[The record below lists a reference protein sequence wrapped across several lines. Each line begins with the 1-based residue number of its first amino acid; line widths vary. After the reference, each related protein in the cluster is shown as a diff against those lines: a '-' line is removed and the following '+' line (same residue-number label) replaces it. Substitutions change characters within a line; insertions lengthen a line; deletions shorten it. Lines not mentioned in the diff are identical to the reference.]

1 MGNHGD
7 EDIPYAVERNV
18 PSHSVGHGQIL
29 LADADGSSHASCN
42 LVVERW
48 KESRLLLESA
58 SSLSPGCCHAF
69 FNVRLACTSSSSPR
83 MSCSYASTTCKAA
96 RPTRSPGCCHAF
108 FNARLAYTSSSRPRW
123 SCSYASTTCKA
134 ARSRRSRPSAAT
146 IDNSAVSSRRS
157 RPSAAISWAGQHNT
171 ASSTSANNF
180 RG

>member
-69 FNVRLACTSSSSPR
+69 FNVRLACTSSS
-83 MSCSYASTTCKAA
+83 
-96 RPTRSPGCCHAF
+96 
-108 FNARLAYTSSSRPRW
+108 RPRW

>member
-1 MGNHGD
+1 MGIPYARPIARWTQGQSVGNHGD

-96 RPTRSPGCCHAF
+96 R
-108 FNARLAYTSSSRPRW
+108 
-123 SCSYASTTCKA
+123 
-134 ARSRRSRPSAAT
+134 SRRSRPSAAT